1 MVLRM
6 VFGSSRTLPPR
17 VAALVLAALA
27 AMAPMGAARA
37 QDDGQQ
43 VDANAL
49 YQQANALV
57 PRGRFDE
64 ALALYQQVVAAQPSW
79 SDPWFNM
86 GEVCRVA
93 ERPDCCVLYFRRY
106 LFLEGGAQAFDYEDV
121 SRTVA
126 TCEAAMSGAGHVQ
139 VDATPAEALIA
150 IDGVV
155 LGEGTVAPLAL
166 PVGPHRVTVTLEDH
180 NDFAADVAIA
190 AGQTGRVTATLDAD
204 ALFGALV
211 VDAHVAGLQVFVDDA
226 LVGVTPLPSPVPVPV
241 GQRLVR
247 LTHPYYHDWLRRIEV
262 IRDEEYFLEPAMER
276 TEESFRDD
284 VP

>member
-6 VFGSSRTLPPR
+6 VFGSRTPPLR
-17 VAALVLAALA
+17 AALILAALSVV
-27 AMAPMGAARA
+27 APLGPARA
-37 QDDGQQ
+37 QDDGDS

-49 YQQANALV
+49 YQEANALV

-64 ALALYQQVVAAQPSW
+64 ALGLYQQVVAAQPSW

-106 LFLEGGAQAFDYEDV
+106 LHLEGGTSAFDYEDV
-121 SRTVA
+121 SRTVG
-126 TCEAAMSGAGHVQ
+126 TCEAAMEGAGHLEVS
-139 VDATPAEALIA
+139 ATPAEALIA
-150 IDGVV
+150 VDGVV
-155 LGEGTVAPLAL
+155 LGEGTLAPLAL
-166 PVGPHRVTVTLEDH
+166 PAGAHRVTVSLEDY
-180 NDFAADVAIA
+180 NDFAADVTIA
-190 AGQTGRVTATLDAD
+190 AGQTERITAALDAD

-211 VDAHVAGLQVFVDDA
+211 VETHVADLQVFVDDA

-241 GQRLVR
+241 GRRLVR
-247 LTHPYYHDWLRRIEV
+247 LTHPDYHDWVRRIEV